1 MHRSLWSRHEWRFA
15 ALQVAFRQHRVAAYP
30 KCQVVNPIKSNFIH
44 INPLAEMLT
53 SVLLSVSAFGVSGA
67 YFFQVLV
74 QVKMSVKS
82 QSVAM
87 ARVTA
92 APSIEAPR
100 PWLYRSLIKRPL
112 DMTLV
117 LLTCPVV
124 LPLVVLFALIVM
136 LDGRNPF
143 YSQQRIGRD
152 GRIFRMW
159 KLRSMVPDADQRLE
173 EHLAQNPQARQEWDD
188 TQKLR
193 DDPRVTGFG
202 RVLRACSMDE
212 LPQLWNVVTGDMSL
226 VGPRPMMPDQQGMYS
241 GQGYYRL
248 RPGITG
254 FWQTSG
260 RNKTTFAARAWYDDR
275 YERSLSFASD
285 AAILL
290 RTVSVV
296 LGRTGC

>member
-1 MHRSLWSRHEWRFA
+1 
-15 ALQVAFRQHRVAAYP
+15 
-30 KCQVVNPIKSNFIH
+30 
-44 INPLAEMLT
+44 
-53 SVLLSVSAFGVSGA
+53 
-67 YFFQVLV
+67 
-74 QVKMSVKS
+74 MSVKS
-82 QSVAM
+82 QSVAL
-87 ARVTA
+87 ARVA
-92 APSIEAPR
+92 AVPSVQTSR

-112 DMTLV
+112 DLMLV
-117 LLTCPVV
+117 LLTSPVV
-124 LPLVVLFALIVM
+124 VPLVLLLALIVM

-143 YSQQRIGRD
+143 YSQQRVGRD
-152 GRIFRMW
+152 GRMFRMW

-173 EHLAQNPQARQEWDD
+173 EHLDRDPQARQEWNT

-193 DDPRVTGFG
+193 NDPRVTAFG
-202 RVLRACSMDE
+202 RILRASSMDE
-212 LPQLWNVVTGDMSL
+212 LPQLWNVATGDMSL
-226 VGPRPMMPDQQGMYS
+226 VGPRPMMPDQQALYS

-254 FWQTSG
+254 FWQTAG

-275 YERSLSFASD
+275 YERSLSFAGD

>member
-1 MHRSLWSRHEWRFA
+1 
-15 ALQVAFRQHRVAAYP
+15 
-30 KCQVVNPIKSNFIH
+30 
-44 INPLAEMLT
+44 
-53 SVLLSVSAFGVSGA
+53 
-67 YFFQVLV
+67 
-74 QVKMSVKS
+74 MSVKS
-82 QSVAM
+82 PSVAL
-87 ARVTA
+87 AHVA
-92 APSIEAPR
+92 AVPSVETSR

-112 DMTLV
+112 DLMLV
-117 LLTCPVV
+117 LLTSPVV
-124 LPLVVLFALIVM
+124 VPLVLLLALIVM

-143 YSQQRIGRD
+143 YSQQRVGRD
-152 GRIFRMW
+152 GRMFRMW

-173 EHLAQNPQARQEWDD
+173 EHLDRDPQARQEWNT

-193 DDPRVTGFG
+193 NDPRVTAFG
-202 RVLRACSMDE
+202 RILRASSLDE
-212 LPQLWNVVTGDMSL
+212 LPQLWNVASGDMSL
-226 VGPRPMMPDQQGMYS
+226 VGPRPMMPDQQVLYS

-254 FWQTSG
+254 FWQTAG